1 MGIARFNGVQKVQG
15 GSMPFESYLK
25 QIHLLYPNVIDMY
38 VKYTTMINE
47 FDSKQMGRL
56 IGESEYELANSLF
69 DGKLNVFASLKENNL
84 ELFEAFLETFGIK
97 DKIAEIF
104 DLGSMTLEEML
115 EYVSLLYEEDY
126 EAYMIAIE
134 MIKTFELEEFLRDK
148 IVTLEDIELDN
159 ENYTYFIESLL
170 GRMDEAMTT
179 FNLLT
184 EDGALLSLLSEE
196 QIAYVNERLS
206 LNFHAYFMGLL
217 EAYKTPIEEQL
228 PSVVNQAT
236 SYAKNGSKVSGD
248 IGGLLS
254 EIMDKYDYYSEDYL
268 SLITDTA
275 FQDMMSILYRSLSF
289 VSKFQKMRLKL
300 GHIDTRLVEHWSN
313 SETGMYGLLDDQ
325 MSVIVDQLNE
335 NSEFVMTDN
344 YINLFKHVVTESI
357 RYHNELF
364 VHVDNFTE
372 PQQTTLYR
380 STGGAIAQNINAFKD
395 LAQRHGSTGYDAFS
409 PFFSYLA
416 SHFEGYDKWSVVGGM
431 IRSSDPLAHAD
442 FICSSMFSLVQ
453 GMNPSIMERMA
464 EQSDLQTCFA
474 IMQSVSPTE
483 FEKIRT
489 MINAL

>member
-25 QIHLLYPNVIDMY
+25 QIHLLYPNVVDMY

-84 ELFEAFLETFGIK
+84 ELFEAFLETFGVK

-104 DLGSMTLEEML
+104 DLGSMSLEEML

-126 EAYMIAIE
+126 EAYTTAIE

-170 GRMDEAMTT
+170 GRLDEAMST

-206 LNFHAYFMGLL
+206 LNFHAYFMNLL

-254 EIMDKYDYYSEDYL
+254 EIMDKFDYYSEDYL
-268 SLITDTA
+268 SLITDSA

-300 GHIDTRLVEHWSN
+300 GHIDARLVEQWSN
-313 SETGMYGLLDDQ
+313 FETGMYGVLDDQ
-325 MSVIVDQLNE
+325 MGVIVDQLNE

-344 YINLFKHVVTESI
+344 YTDLFKHMVGESI
-357 RYHNELF
+357 RYHNEIF

-372 PQQTTLYR
+372 EQQVKLYR
-380 STGGAIAQNINAFKD
+380 TAGGALAQNIQAFMT
-395 LAQRHGSTGYDAFS
+395 LADRHGSSGVSAFS
-409 PFFSYLA
+409 SFYSSLS
-416 SHFEGYDKWSVVGGM
+416 SHFEGYDRWAVVGGV
-431 IRSSDPLAHAD
+431 IRSSDSIVHAQ
-442 FICSSMFSLVQ
+442 FIASMIFKLIQ
-453 GMNPSIMERMA
+453 GSGSETLEKMVDDGEMMGF
-464 EQSDLQTCFA
+464 LGY
-474 IMQSVSPTE
+474 MQSVSPTA
-483 FEKIRT
+483 FDKLKAT
-489 MINAL
+489 INSF

>member
-115 EYVSLLYEEDY
+115 EYVSLLYEEEY
-126 EAYMIAIE
+126 ELYVEAIT

-170 GRMDEAMTT
+170 DRMDEAMVT

-184 EDGALLSLLSEE
+184 EEGALLSLLSEE

-206 LNFHAYFMGLL
+206 LNFHAYFMSLL

-236 SYAKNGSKVSGD
+236 NYAKNGSKVSGD

-268 SLITDTA
+268 SLITDSA

-344 YINLFKHVVTESI
+344 YVNLFKHVVTESI
-357 RYHNELF
+357 RYHNEVF
-364 VHVDNFTE
+364 THVGKFTE
-372 PQQTTLYR
+372 SQQVTLFR
-380 STGGAIAQNINAFKD
+380 TAGSAFAQNIQAFMQ
-395 LAQRHGSTGYDAFS
+395 LADSQGSTGASAFS
-409 PFFSYLA
+409 SLYSSLA
-416 SHFEGYDKWSVVGGM
+416 SHFEGYDRWKVVGGV
-431 IRSSDPLAHAD
+431 IRSSDSIVHAQ
-442 FICSSMFSLVQ
+442 FIASMMFKLIQ
-453 GMNPSIMERMA
+453 GSGSETL
-464 EQSDLQTCFA
+464 EQVVEDGEMMGFLGY
-474 IMQSVSPTE
+474 MQSVSPTA
-483 FEKIRT
+483 FEKLKT
-489 MINAL
+489 TINSF